1 MTPHGIGLRR
11 EDKNPWE
18 RRAPLVPT
26 HVRELIRRHDL
37 SVFVQPSEIRVFS
50 DREYTREGA
59 ELSENLSNCK
69 VILAIK
75 EVPISLIAPDKVY
88 VFFSHTI
95 KGQKDNRPMLKR
107 LKEEGCTLIDYER
120 ICDGEGR
127 RLLFFGTQAG
137 QAGMVETL
145 AALGKRLAY
154 HKIVSPFAEIEQPYH
169 YGSLV
174 EIREVIRKTGWSI
187 HEQGLDRR
195 IVPFVCG
202 FLGYGKT
209 SQGAQEIFD
218 LLPMEEIP
226 AEDLTRFIENGD
238 FSAHRVYKVVFREK
252 HMVKPTSPGTDF
264 VLQDY
269 YDNPQL
275 YRSVFADTLPYLNIL
290 VNCIYW
296 EDRFPRFVTSSSVR
310 DLFSRERI
318 PRLQVIGDISCDVG
332 GAIEFMCKV
341 TTPENPVFVYDPLK
355 DEIRDG
361 HEGRGVVVMSID
373 NLPAEIPLESSV
385 SFSEALKGFVPS
397 LAHADY
403 DSDFASC
410 GLPPEIRQAVI
421 LYRGAFT
428 PDYEY
433 MQEFIT

>member
-18 RRAPLVPT
+18 RRAPLIPI
-26 HVRELIRRHDL
+26 HVRELIRRYDVP
-37 SVFVQPSEIRVFS
+37 VFVQPSEIRVFS
-50 DREYTREGA
+50 DREYIREGA
-59 ELSENLSNCK
+59 ELSESLSNCK

-75 EVPISLIAPDKVY
+75 EVPISLIAPGKVY

-107 LKEEGCTLIDYER
+107 LKESGCTLIDYER

-127 RLLFFGTQAG
+127 RLLFFGIQAG
-137 QAGMVETL
+137 QAGMAETL
-145 AALGKRLAY
+145 AALGKRLVY

-174 EIREVIRKTGWSI
+174 EIREVIRKAGWSI

-202 FLGYGKT
+202 FLGYGNT
-209 SQGAQEIFD
+209 SQGAQEMFD

-226 AEDLTRFIENGD
+226 AGDLTRFFKNGD

-252 HMVKPTSPGTDF
+252 HLVKPTSPGTDF

-269 YDNPQL
+269 YDNPQR
-275 YRSVFADTLPYLNIL
+275 YRSVFADMLPYLNIL

-296 EDRFPRFVTSSSVR
+296 EDRFPRFVTSASVR
-310 DLFSRERI
+310 DLFSREGI

-332 GAIEFMCKV
+332 GAVEFMCKV
-341 TTPENPVFVYDPLK
+341 TTQESPVFVYDPLK
-355 DEIRDG
+355 DKIRDG
-361 HEGRGVVVMSID
+361 HGGRGVVIMSID